1 MLYNGA
7 DRPVSGDAEVLT
19 SQGWVRID
27 EWDDAI
33 QIAQWEHVKDRP
45 GRISFGSARR
55 VELSYGGEMVRM
67 RGPSSELLCTIG
79 HKIPQYSCRG
89 NLRDVAAGD
98 VKECGWAIPLAGIY
112 TDDFMPPNVT
122 RAVVMFQADGCVKV
136 ARPGK
141 TRTKYVLG
149 FTKNRKIER
158 CRMLLRALGIP
169 FKEYH
174 EKQGKHAIRFYIEEC
189 DAPYWMRK
197 AKQFGP
203 WLLDLDPLVFIDELK
218 HWDGCTDKRNA
229 DPGTSYSTC
238 SKENAEW
245 VQTMAALAG
254 TRASIAPRDRNPKW
268 NVNYRVH
275 VHSSGARSW
284 LKKGWTFKHEP
295 SPGKVYCARTQTG
308 YFLVRYNGTIQVT
321 GNTGRW
327 SGQGVQPHNFVRG
340 YMKEMGER
348 TFADKDDPE
357 RGEKQSVWETL
368 LTRDELGD
376 LDLEAITLIEG
387 APLPVLAKACRGAL
401 IASDNKELYAADFK
415 AIEARKLAW
424 MAGCASQLELFR
436 SGGDPYV
443 AMASAIYSIPVDPTD
458 KAAVKAFA
466 KEHKTE
472 RQLGKKAVLGLGYC
486 LAADTLILTPRGWVR
501 IDKVRDWDMLW
512 DGQEWV
518 HHRGL
523 VCNGEKYVM
532 NLDDTFPTMDHPV
545 WCGGQFHHAEK
556 VGADDN
562 LRRRA
567 LELGAEALPLP
578 DMSSAPAAAS
588 DISWLG
594 ADAGHRNIK
603 SIWRIGARVAQL
615 AATFARS
622 AQRRISGTPPISQQ
636 CPKPITASGFSS
648 GSPPLSVDA
657 TTLATHSSK
666 IMEHAELK
674 STSNGIRIAPRS
686 CAIFAPFLGGMI
698 RLLKWIEKKM
708 TATMSRAIFAS
719 RLGASNAATR
729 AGRKEKVYDL
739 IDAGPHHRYT
749 ILTRDGPMI
758 VHNSMGW
765 EKFQA
770 TVWNEEGIWLE
781 DDFCK
786 KVVNIYRKKQCPEMP
801 VLWKAIEKA
810 AIGAVQEGVE
820 HYAGGDPVTGAGQV
834 SYFVNGRFLHCRL
847 PSGRLLAYLDPEVH
861 ERINYRYTAK
871 NERGTPC
878 LVTFQSKIGVPMS
891 RVKRHA
897 EQLAERQR
905 KTLNGEQP
913 ETFLSPHLSFMGR
926 HIVTKE
932 WKRLGTHG
940 GSLTENADQASSRDL
955 LAEAMWRADQD
966 ARFDLL
972 LSIHDEIIAE
982 APVGTC
988 TVPEFE
994 AMMSIVP
1001 PWARGMPIE
1010 AEGWR
1015 GPRLRK

>member
-1 MLYNGA
+1 MVELTGGAVPGGSKRIAFKAWANEQIVTLNSVGCKMEPIPDTRADTLSFALFGVPTKAAEEAKTARKPEMDKLWESRGLVGATLKKAMEICLEVNRSSVAKFKTMNAAVCSADNVLPGLADGRLHDIMLYNGA

-98 VKECGWAIPLAGIY
+98 VKDCGWAIPLAGIY

-340 YMKEMGER
+340 YS
-348 TFADKDDPE
+348 KDMI
-357 RGEKQSVWETL
+357 SVWETL
-368 LTRDELGD
+368 LTLDEIGD
-376 LDLEAITLIEG
+376 HDLEYITLIEG

-401 IASDNKELYAADFK
+401 IASDGMELYAADFK

-424 MAGCASQLELFR
+424 MAGCASQLSLFR
-436 SGGDPYV
+436 TGGDPYV
-443 AMASAIYSIPVDPTD
+443 AMASAIYNLPVDMLD
-458 KAAVKAFA
+458 KGAVKAFA
-466 KEHKTE
+466 KAHPTE
-472 RQLGKKAVLGLGYC
+472 RQLGKKAALGLGY
-486 LAADTLILTPRGWVR
+486 
-501 IDKVRDWDMLW
+501 
-512 DGQEWV
+512 
-518 HHRGL
+518 
-523 VCNGEKYVM
+523 N
-532 NLDDTFPTMDHPV
+532 
-545 WCGGQFHHAEK
+545 
-556 VGADDN
+556 
-562 LRRRA
+562 
-567 LELGAEALPLP
+567 
-578 DMSSAPAAAS
+578 
-588 DISWLG
+588 
-594 ADAGHRNIK
+594 
-603 SIWRIGARVAQL
+603 
-615 AATFARS
+615 
-622 AQRRISGTPPISQQ
+622 
-636 CPKPITASGFSS
+636 
-648 GSPPLSVDA
+648 
-657 TTLATHSSK
+657 
-666 IMEHAELK
+666 
-674 STSNGIRIAPRS
+674 
-686 CAIFAPFLGGMI
+686 
-698 RLLKWIEKKM
+698 
-708 TATMSRAIFAS
+708 
-719 RLGASNAATR
+719 
-729 AGRKEKVYDL
+729 
-739 IDAGPHHRYT
+739 
-749 ILTRDGPMI
+749 
-758 VHNSMGW
+758 MGW

-770 TVWNEEGIWLE
+770 TVWNEEGIWL
-781 DDFCK
+781 DDAFCK
-786 KVVNIYRKKQCPEMP
+786 KVVNIYRKVQCPEMP
-801 VLWKAIEKA
+801 ILWKAIERA
-810 AIGAVQEGVE
+810 AIAAVQEGGE
-820 HYAGGDPVTGAGQV
+820 HFGGRGSG
-834 SYFVNGRFLHCRL
+834 
-847 PSGRLLAYLDPEVH
+847 PSIVL
-861 ERINYRYTAK
+861 
-871 NERGTPC
+871 
-878 LVTFQSKIGVPMS
+878 
-891 RVKRHA
+891 
-897 EQLAERQR
+897 RQR
-905 KTLNGEQP
+905 ALPALPPAEWPTARIPRSRSTRESQLPLRGEERARDIVLGDIP
-913 ETFLSPHLSFMGR
+913 VEDRRPHEPGPSPR
-926 HIVTKE
+926 
-932 WKRLGTHG
+932 R
-940 GSLTENADQASSRDL
+940 ASR
-955 LAEAMWRADQD
+955 RAS
-966 ARFDLL
+966 A
-972 LSIHDEIIAE
+972 
-982 APVGTC
+982 
-988 TVPEFE
+988 
-994 AMMSIVP
+994 
-1001 PWARGMPIE
+1001 
-1010 AEGWR
+1010 
-1015 GPRLRK
+1015 

>member
-1 MLYNGA
+1 MC
-7 DRPVSGDAEVLT
+7 
-19 SQGWVRID
+19 
-27 EWDDAI
+27 
-33 QIAQWEHVKDRP
+33 
-45 GRISFGSARR
+45 
-55 VELSYGGEMVRM
+55 
-67 RGPSSELLCTIG
+67 GPSSELLCTLG

-98 VKECGWAIPLAGIY
+98 VEECGWAVPLAGIY
-112 TDDFMPPNVT
+112 TDSFMPSNVT
-122 RAVVMFQADGCVKV
+122 RAVVMFQADGCIKV
-136 ARPGK
+136 ARPGR

-149 FTKNRKIER
+149 FTKKRKIER
-158 CRMLLRALGIP
+158 CRVLLRALGIP

-174 EKQGKHAIRFYIEEC
+174 EKQGNHAIRFYIEER

-284 LKKGWTFKHEP
+284 LKKGWTFKREP

-340 YMKEMGER
+340 YS
-348 TFADKDDPE
+348 KDMV
-357 RGEKQSVWETL
+357 SVWETL
-368 LTRDELGD
+368 LTLDEIGD
-376 LDLEAITLIEG
+376 HDLEYITLIEG

-401 IASDNKELYAADFK
+401 IASEGMELYAADFK

-424 MAGCASQLELFR
+424 MAGCASQLNLFR
-436 SGGDPYV
+436 TGGDPYV
-443 AMASAIYSIPVDPTD
+443 AMASAIYNLPVDMLD

-466 KEHKTE
+466 KAHPTE

-486 LAADTLILTPRGWVR
+486 LAADTLILTQRGWVC
-501 IDKVRDWDMLW
+501 IDKVQDWDMLW

-545 WCGGQFHHAEK
+545 WCGGQFYHAEK

-578 DMSSAPAAAS
+578 DMSSVPAAAS

-622 AQRRISGTPPISQQ
+622 ARRRISGTLPISQQ
-636 CPKPITASGFSS
+636 CQKRNTASDSS
-648 GSPPLSVDA
+648 IGSLPLSVDA
-657 TTLATHSSK
+657 TTLATQSSK
-666 IMEHAELK
+666 ITGGAGSK
-674 STSNGIRIAPRS
+674 FAWSGIKIVPRS
-686 CAIFAPFLGGMI
+686 CGTFGPFRDGMI
-698 RLLKWIEKKM
+698 WLLNWIEKTM
-708 TATMSRAIFAS
+708 AATMSRAIFAS
-719 RLGASNAATR
+719 RPGVSKSAIR
-729 AGRKEKVYDL
+729 AGRKENVYDL
-739 IDAGPHHRYT
+739 LDAGPRHRYT
-749 ILTRDGPMI
+749 ILTRKGPMI

-770 TVWNEEGIWLE
+770 TVWNEEGIWL
-781 DDFCK
+781 DDNFCK
-786 KVVNIYRKKQCPEMP
+786 KVVNIYRKVQCPEMP
-801 VLWKAIEKA
+801 ILWKAIERA
-810 AIGAVQEGVE
+810 AIAAVQEGGE
-820 HYAGGDPVTGAGQV
+820 RAAGGDPATGAGRI
-834 SYFVNGRFLHCRL
+834 SYFVEGRFLHCRL

-861 ERINYRYTAK
+861 EKVNYRFAAK
-871 NERGTPC
+871 NERGTAC
-878 LVTFQSKIGVPMS
+878 LVTFQSKIGVPMN

-897 EQLAERQR
+897 EQIAERQR
-905 KTLNGEQP
+905 KTLSGDQP
-913 ETFLSPHLSFMGR
+913 ESFLSPHLSFMGR
-926 HIVTKE
+926 HIITKE

-955 LAEAMWRADQD
+955 LAEAMYRVDWTNGSTYCSP
-966 ARFDLL
+966 FM
-972 LSIHDEIIAE
+972 
-982 APVGTC
+982 T
-988 TVPEFE
+988 
-994 AMMSIVP
+994 
-1001 PWARGMPIE
+1001 
-1010 AEGWR
+1010 
-1015 GPRLRK
+1015 K